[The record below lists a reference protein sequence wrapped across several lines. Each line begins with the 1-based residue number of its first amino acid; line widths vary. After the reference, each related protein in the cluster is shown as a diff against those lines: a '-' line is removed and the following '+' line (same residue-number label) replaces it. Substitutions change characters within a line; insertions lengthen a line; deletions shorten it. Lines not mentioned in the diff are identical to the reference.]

1 MSLELLRSRIDELDT
16 QVLRL
21 LNERAELASEI
32 GRIKNIL
39 NMSITNAEREQKILE
54 NVLEKNAG
62 PLSDADLKNI
72 YVEIIRA
79 CSDLQKAR

>member
-79 CSDLQKAR
+79 CRDLQKAR